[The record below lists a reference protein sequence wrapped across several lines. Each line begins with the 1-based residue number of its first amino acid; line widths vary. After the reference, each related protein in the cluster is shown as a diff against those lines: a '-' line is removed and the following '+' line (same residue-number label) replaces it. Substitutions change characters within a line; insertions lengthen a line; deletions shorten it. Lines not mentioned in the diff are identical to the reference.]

1 VARYRTIDRP
11 RGGGATAEIVVLR
24 SRFLARVGRVEGE
37 ESARSLVGE
46 VRATHHDA
54 RHHCTAF
61 VIGPD
66 RALRRSNDDGEPSG
80 TAGRPMLEVISGRE
94 ISDVVVVVT
103 RWFGGTLLGTG
114 GLARAYADAT
124 AAALDVAGTRDRV
137 LWRRA
142 RVVAPIADAGA
153 LENRLR
159 RATDVM
165 DVTYGADHV
174 TYEVAAPDLAVL
186 DRLPFVELDTV
197 WRDEGR
203 SFPG

>member
-1 VARYRTIDRP
+1 MATYRTIDLGL
-11 RGGGATAEIVVLR
+11 GGSAEAEVVVLR
-24 SRFLARVGRVEGE
+24 SRFLARVGRVEDE
-37 ESARSLVGE
+37 ESARSLIAE

-66 RALRRSNDDGEPSG
+66 GALRRSNDDGEPSG
-80 TAGRPMLEVISGRE
+80 TAGRPMLEVISGHGV
-94 ISDVVVVVT
+94 SDVVVVVT

-124 AAALDVAGTRDRV
+124 AAALDVAGTRERV

-142 RVVAPIADAGA
+142 RLVVPIAEAGS

-159 RATDVM
+159 RGADVL
-165 DVTYGADHV
+165 DVAYAADQVTYD
-174 TYEVAAPDLAVL
+174 VAAPDLAVL
-186 DRLPFVELDTV
+186 DRLPFEELAPV
-197 WRDEGR
+197 WRDA
-203 SFPG
+203 

>member
-1 VARYRTIDRP
+1 MGYRTIDRP
-11 RGGGATAEIVVLR
+11 LGGTAEAEIVVLR
-24 SRFLARVGRVEGE
+24 SRFLARAGRVEDEAG
-37 ESARSLVGE
+37 ARSLIAE

-66 RALRRSNDDGEPSG
+66 GSLRRSNDDGEPSG
-80 TAGRPMLEVISGRE
+80 TAGRPMLEVVSGRE
-94 ISDVVVVVT
+94 VSDVVVVVT

-124 AAALDVAGTRDRV
+124 AAVLDVAGVRERT
-137 LWRRA
+137 LWQRA
-142 RVVAPIADAGA
+142 RIVAQITEAGA

-159 RATDVM
+159 RATDVI
-165 DVTYGADHV
+165 DVAYAADRV

-186 DRLPFVELDTV
+186 DRLSHEVLEPV
-197 WRDEGR
+197 WRDG
-203 SFPG
+203 